1 MLGIGART
9 VRIWVYRIPVDMRKQ
24 YDGLA
29 ALVARELRADIR
41 TGDVYVFVSKTR
53 KRAKALM
60 WDGTGICLY
69 AKKLV
74 QGHFSAPW
82 SCPSDKAAMTV
93 SASELALLFEGSE
106 VALRKPLSP
115 PLYNQAT
122 DTLEFK

>member
-1 MLGIGART
+1 VIAR
-9 VRIWVYRIPVDMRKQ
+9 
-24 YDGLA
+24 
-29 ALVARELRADIR
+29 
-41 TGDVYVFVSKTR
+41 KTR

-60 WDGTGICLY
+60 WDGTGMCLY

-74 QGHFSAPW
+74 QSHFSAPW

-115 PLYNQAT
+115 PSYNHAK